1 MIYNVDIRHPAINKT
16 RPFFRKFIR
25 MHAPYLFI
33 FFVAYRYLI
42 FGNHCDYCLI
52 FMMVYSRFFSFSIF
66 CTNNDYL

>member
-1 MIYNVDIRHPAINKT
+1 
-16 RPFFRKFIR
+16 

-66 CTNNDYL
+66 CANNDYL